1 MQGFN
6 PEVNDSLEI
15 NIINPNATLR
25 VKLEDNNDIKEKQN
39 PNGIFGETN
48 VIKPP
53 TLDINPVPKNNLIP
67 NQFSDLNKVN
77 MIQPPNY
84 NDNRIKDNLNEQ
96 IKVKKKK
103 EITETKIEATKIFGP
118 LNPYKSRGSGNAILL
133 TKTYNINIIFYDENT
148 TNSDDFNYYCSYFKS
163 NLEGA
168 FYGIN
173 DFNLFRYVSHKI
185 HQNTKNF
192 ILISSGFCAEKIF
205 NYCFQKGIYQIDKY
219 YIYCLNK
226 PKYYHFMQK
235 YPNLKGILSTFDDLK
250 KVITDNQPAI
260 NKHIRSSNLIFLS
273 DYNST
278 FIKLHYEIVRKY
290 SLYKLFKSK
299 DYDKTKFLDLI
310 QNKFPYYENIARELI
325 YNDDEAMVKFFKDI
339 TKEPE
344 EELRK
349 VFNHN
354 HEIADYI
361 SNYTIESFYFRN
373 INRFLRTS
381 DFRSYRI
388 LSNHISKFI
397 YHLYEYRKTHYQLSN
412 SVLYRSMYITQDE
425 FNLYLNSIGKV
436 ICYPSF
442 TSTSLK
448 RKSFIPYN
456 KISELFVEL
465 IIQQNNS
472 PSIISIRDLSNHPN
486 EEEYLCLPFTFFKI
500 TNVDMGNNIIYLT
513 ALRSEKPIEDM
524 FLEFMENETDNLDPE
539 GLEMIKL
546 NNDGISFVLNPNLRA
561 EVYKEFDKKYKVNF

>member
-25 VKLEDNNDIKEKQN
+25 VKLEDNDDIKEKQN
-39 PNGIFGETN
+39 PNGIFSDTN

-67 NQFSDLNKVN
+67 NQFSDLNKVD

-205 NYCFQKGIYQIDKY
+205 NYCIQKGIYQIDKY

-373 INRFLRTS
+373 INKFLRTS

-524 FLEFMENETDNLDPE
+524 FLDFMENETDNLDPE
-539 GLEMIKL
+539 DLDIL
-546 NNDGISFVLNPNLRA
+546 RTVNNDTTLIINPVL
-561 EVYKEFDKKYKVNF
+561 KEIIHS

>member
-48 VIKPP
+48 VIEPP
-53 TLDINPVPKNNLIP
+53 TLDINPVPRNNLIP

-96 IKVKKKK
+96 IKIKKKK

-168 FYGIN
+168 FYGIK

-205 NYCFQKGIYQIDKY
+205 NYCIQKGIYQIDKY

-373 INRFLRTS
+373 INKFLRTS
-381 DFRSYRI
+381 DFRSFRI